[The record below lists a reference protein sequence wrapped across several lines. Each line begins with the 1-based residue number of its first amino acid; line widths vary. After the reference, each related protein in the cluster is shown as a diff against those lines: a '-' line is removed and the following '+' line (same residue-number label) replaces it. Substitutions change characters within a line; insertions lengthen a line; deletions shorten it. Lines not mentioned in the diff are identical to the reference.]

1 MRPPSRAV
9 GLRAAAAALLAA
21 GSMLA
26 AAAVS
31 AQPAGPLID
40 VAEVVPQKGV
50 TWSTVKT
57 IMGRPGNVIRS
68 SLIGGGIGIIPGAG
82 SPVASLV
89 SYNESRRWAR
99 DRREYGKGSVHGI
112 TASETANSSAAGGAL
127 VPLVALGVPG
137 SSPAAIIMGALMLQ
151 GIQPG
156 PSMFRATPH
165 LVYGFAWSVIIAG
178 LVTFIVGSFLA
189 RYLAKMV
196 SIPVRILIPII
207 LMLTFI
213 GSYAIRTNRYDVY
226 MMVALGIGV
235 FLLTKLGFHPG
246 PIGLGLIL
254 GPIVEPALVQSLA
267 LARATSLQTVFFGR
281 PLSITLISLVVAS
294 AVWAAITNYKQHKER
309 KLQDPEE
316 VEAVYG
322 KAVSESLIAG
332 VALLAFAWVFYSQ
345 TGERVQDWILPW
357 VLSAVLGLLG
367 STMIVRA
374 LIGRGGRPVPL
385 LPVILKG
392 RGVDVAVVAAVVI
405 VAVAALRA
413 VGFWVTSWLMML
425 AISTY
430 LTYERSRKAL
440 VISGTVVTALVLV
453 LQYVMLHVFYVPVP
467 RTFFLR

>member
-1 MRPPSRAV
+1 V
-9 GLRAAAAALLAA
+9 LIAA
-21 GSMLA
+21 
-26 AAAVS
+26 
-31 AQPAGPLID
+31 P
-40 VAEVVPQKGV
+40 
-50 TWSTVKT
+50 
-57 IMGRPGNVIRS
+57 
-68 SLIGGGIGIIPGAG
+68 
-82 SPVASLV
+82 
-89 SYNESRRWAR
+89 
-99 DRREYGKGSVHGI
+99 
-112 TASETANSSAAGGAL
+112 
-127 VPLVALGVPG
+127 PG

-367 STMIVRA
+367 ITMIVRA

-453 LQYVMLHVFYVPVP
+453 LQYVMLHVVYVPVP